1 MASDPEEI
9 RPSGATGEVFTLVE
23 GGPADSPLADD
34 AGEQG
39 NSPLVFVPVE
49 AADVIRRRRRRRTF
63 WALGAIAAIAIAAVV
78 YKVKVDPI
86 HAQEAYD
93 AGVRQLKIARYPQA
107 ILNFDRTASLQPKFA
122 DVYLMRARALNGDNQ
137 TERAGRDYSK
147 YIELRSN
154 DPTGY
159 IERGAT
165 YMEMHDYQS
174 AIADAES
181 AIQVAPNLA
190 AGYNL
195 RGTAVRAM
203 GNPRAALKDF
213 NRAVELAP
221 IEINYFERAST
232 YQMLGEHRL
241 AIADLTELIAFRP
254 DFAPGYFARA
264 KSRIAIGEMQ
274 GAKEDRKAGRILDG
288 R

>member
-1 MASDPEEI
+1 MAGNSKEI
-9 RPSGATGEVFTLVE
+9 RRSGSREDGFTLAPGASVDA
-23 GGPADSPLADD
+23 PPDSQ
-34 AGEQG
+34 AGHG

-49 AADVIRRRRRRRTF
+49 AADLIRRQRRRTAF
-63 WALGAIAAIAIAAVV
+63 WAISAIVLIAIAAVI

-86 HAQEAYD
+86 HAQESYD
-93 AGVRQLKIARYPQA
+93 AGLRLLKIARYPQA
-107 ILNFDRTASLQPKFA
+107 ILNFDRAASLQPQFA
-122 DVYLMRARALNGDNQ
+122 EVYLMRARALNGDNQ
-137 TERAGRDYSK
+137 TERATRDYTK
-147 YIELRSN
+147 YIELRPN
-154 DPTGY
+154 DATGY

-165 YMEMHDYQS
+165 YLDMHDLQS
-174 AIADAES
+174 AIADGAS
-181 AIQVAPNLA
+181 AIQVAPSVA

-195 RGTAVRAM
+195 RGIAVRAM

-213 NRAVELAP
+213 DRAVALAP
-221 IEINYFERAST
+221 VEMNYFERAST

-264 KSRIAIGEMQ
+264 KSRIALGEMQ
-274 GAKEDRKAGRILDG
+274 GAREDRQAGRILDG